1 MEQYLNLKKLLDEQL
16 LLITKE
22 NIPLSKKAKH
32 SIPLCIKTINELKRI
47 VNEDGFISRQEE
59 IRFFKEFKPSIAAKL
74 IYYIQVF
81 NIESKKPVGTT
92 KQLKKY
98 FGTFLKDINDFKAN
112 NLNFYKYYKSDS
124 CHHDEQF
131 FVRNEF
137 NLHLVLEPS
146 TFNYD
151 VSFNTSHD
159 HKVAQIIANDLL
171 TNYLY
176 NELNKLE
183 VNLFSQTEENAPVNK
198 ALKWTDNKNALI
210 ELIYALHAAGSF
222 NNGKADVKE
231 IARCIEAH
239 FNIELGDLYRNFH
252 ELRYRKTNRTKYID
266 TLKDNLIKKMDK
278 SEEELS

>member
-1 MEQYLNLKKLLDEQL
+1 
-16 LLITKE
+16 
-22 NIPLSKKAKH
+22 
-32 SIPLCIKTINELKRI
+32 
-47 VNEDGFISRQEE
+47 
-59 IRFFKEFKPSIAAKL
+59 
-74 IYYIQVF
+74 
-81 NIESKKPVGTT
+81 
-92 KQLKKY
+92 
-98 FGTFLKDINDFKAN
+98 
-112 NLNFYKYYKSDS
+112 
-124 CHHDEQF
+124 
-131 FVRNEF
+131 
-137 NLHLVLEPS
+137 LVLEPS